1 MMRTDNSIL
10 FRILSNRVYFLIA
23 LMIVV
28 VVVMSLLSPFFLTV
42 SNLLGMTRFGA
53 VLALL
58 ALGQTLV
65 ILAGN
70 GGIDLSVGAMVS
82 LAGVIFGLLVTQY
95 GVNVWVATFLIVF
108 VGAGLGAINGLII
121 SYVGVPPLI
130 GTLGMQWA
138 YGAIALVL
146 TAGRPLSGFP
156 ADFGFIGAG
165 RILEIPAMIVL
176 FVVPVFLVLQFVLIR
191 TVLGRWITLI
201 GVNDRA
207 ARFSGIPVKRTR
219 FLLYTLNGVLAAL
232 GAIIMSSW
240 LMSARPDAG
249 MGLELQ
255 SITVSVL
262 GGTSIF
268 GGVASLPGTLLA
280 VLIVTM
286 VASGLQLANI
296 NAVWQLAVL
305 GFILLLAVALN
316 QWVVRRVA
324 RRQGL
329 RV

>member
-1 MMRTDNSIL
+1 MRTGNNLL
-10 FRILSNRVYFLIA
+10 FQILSNRVYFLIA
-23 LMIVV
+23 LILVV
-28 VVVMSLLSPFFLTV
+28 VIVMSLLSPFFLTV

-82 LAGVIFGLLVTQY
+82 LSGVIFGMMVTQG
-95 GVNVWVATFLIVF
+95 GVNVWLATLLLVF
-108 VGAGLGAINGLII
+108 VGAALGALNGLII
-121 SYVGVPPLI
+121 AFVGVPPLI

-138 YGAIALVL
+138 YGAFALVL
-146 TAGRPLSGFP
+146 TQGRPLSGFP
-156 ADFGFIGAG
+156 SEFGFIGAG
-165 RILEIPAMIVL
+165 RIFEIPAMIVL
-176 FVVPVFLVLQFVLIR
+176 FVVPVFLVLQFMLLR

-207 ARFSGIPVKRTR
+207 ARFSGIPVRRTR
-219 FLLYTLNGVLAAL
+219 FLLYTLNGVLAGL

-240 LMSARPDAG
+240 LMSARPDVGA
-249 MGLELQ
+249 GLELQ

-268 GGVASLPGTLLA
+268 GGVASLPGTMLA

-316 QWVVRRVA
+316 QWVVRQVA

>member
-1 MMRTDNSIL
+1 MRMDNGLL
-10 FRILSNRVYFLIA
+10 FKILSNRVYFLIA

-53 VLALL
+53 ILALL

-108 VGAGLGAINGLII
+108 VGAGLGAINGFII
-121 SYVGVPPLI
+121 SFVGVPPLI

-146 TAGRPLSGFP
+146 TSGRPLSGFP

-176 FVVPVFLVLQFVLIR
+176 FVVPVFLILQFMLIR

-207 ARFSGIPVKRTR
+207 ARFSGIPVIRTR

-316 QWVVRRVA
+316 QWVVQRVA